1 MDNLNLKQL
10 YELNKDF
17 HNYVDKYVITR
28 GLSVETAL
36 THRLVVE
43 VSKLYVGNN

>member
-17 HNYVDKYVITR
+17 HNYVDKYIVTR
-28 GLSVETAL
+28 GISVETAL
-36 THRLVVE
+36 THRLVSE
-43 VSKLYVGNN
+43 VAKMYYI